1 MITIDD
7 ITIKIRMLNRP
18 WLLAQATVI
27 FFDILETKGWK
38 VLRSTKT
45 HPRFQEEIWIQA
57 PSFSKGVINGK
68 EVWDEIIWVNDKNL
82 YNQIEEKIYNAFF
95 VKRNKENGE
104 QGAVEA
110 MEQEEEIDVSKDL
123 DEDIDP
129 DDIPL

>member
-7 ITIKIRMLNRP
+7 ITIKIRILNRP

-27 FFDILETKGWK
+27 FCDILETKGWK
-38 VLRSTKT
+38 VLRSTKM
-45 HPRFQEEIWIQA
+45 HDRFQEEIWIQA

-68 EVWDEIIWVNDKNL
+68 EVWDEIIWVNDKEL
-82 YNQIEEKIYNAFF
+82 YKQIEEKIYNAFF

-104 QGAVEA
+104 QGVAEA
-110 MEQEEEIDVSKDL
+110 MKREEEINVPENL
-123 DEDIDP
+123 EDINP

>member
-7 ITIKIRMLNRP
+7 ITIKIRILNRP

-27 FFDILETKGWK
+27 FSDTIETKGWK
-38 VLRSTKT
+38 ILRSTKT

-68 EVWDEIIWVNDKNL
+68 EVWDEIIWINDRRL
-82 YNQIEEKIYNAFF
+82 YEQVEEKIYDAFF
-95 VKRNKENGE
+95 AKRNKENGE

-110 MEQEEEIDVSKDL
+110 MKQEGKIGASENL
-123 DEDIDP
+123 EDINP